1 LNGLRLVG
9 VTNSST
15 ETKAKMFHTG
25 SKTKAKTF
33 HTGSKSK
40 AKTFHTG
47 SKTKAKMF
55 LFGRICN
62 PAVLSIC
69 ILNAKTMEF
78 CDEARIANPRKRER
92 ERGRGRTSPYAK
104 GGKTRLNIPELLS
117 WIKD

>member
-1 LNGLRLVG
+1 MNGLRLVG

-15 ETKAKMFHTG
+15 ETKAKMF
-25 SKTKAKTF
+25 
-33 HTGSKSK
+33 
-40 AKTFHTG
+40 
-47 SKTKAKMF
+47 

-62 PAVLSIC
+62 LAVLSIC
-69 ILNAKTMEF
+69 ILNAKTIEL
-78 CDEARIANPRKRER
+78 CDDTRITYPRERER